1 MPLYRDIHN
10 IRPFKESSSCRRRH
24 GELNSQ
30 RPEARQPVEKPM
42 VDWKAIVER
51 HSLRVFQV
59 SYRLT
64 YDRHE
69 AEDAMQEAFIDALE
83 FSRREDVKDWGALLT
98 VLATRRGIGRLR
110 KRKGRSAREESAD
123 WGAVASRTP
132 APAQRAE
139 EAELSENLRKAL
151 ANVPERQAE
160 VFWLHDVEGWG
171 HEEIAGELG
180 MTNANVR
187 VSLHRARAALRG
199 LLASAAPVASPSA
212 GDEVKSS

>member
-1 MPLYRDIHN
+1 
-10 IRPFKESSSCRRRH
+10 
-24 GELNSQ
+24 
-30 RPEARQPVEKPM
+30 M

-123 WGAVASRTP
+123 WGSVASRTP

-151 ANVPERQAE
+151 TNVPERQAE

-199 LLASAAPVASPSA
+199 LLTSAAPVASPAA

>member
-1 MPLYRDIHN
+1 MFPSRDIPTV
-10 IRPFKESSSCRRRH
+10 RPFKGCRSGPRRH
-24 GELNSQ
+24 GESNSR
-30 RPEARQPVEKPM
+30 RPPAQQVVEQPM

-83 FSRREDVKDWGALLT
+83 FSRREAVKDWGALLT

-123 WGAVASRTP
+123 WGNVASRTP

-151 ANVPERQAE
+151 VNVPE
-160 VFWLHDVEGWG
+160 
-171 HEEIAGELG
+171 
-180 MTNANVR
+180 
-187 VSLHRARAALRG
+187 
-199 LLASAAPVASPSA
+199 
-212 GDEVKSS
+212 